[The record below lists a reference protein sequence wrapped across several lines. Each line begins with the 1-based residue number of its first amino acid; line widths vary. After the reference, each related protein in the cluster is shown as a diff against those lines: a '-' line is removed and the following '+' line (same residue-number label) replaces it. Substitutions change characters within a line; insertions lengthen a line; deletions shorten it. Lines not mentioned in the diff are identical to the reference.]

1 MFISK
6 LNVQFN
12 KCGKRES
19 KKKNEPDT
27 KLYSTPSPNSFK
39 PTNPCSNTNVC
50 IESTRVDWQ
59 LDPYPPT
66 PYYLPNFMSACC
78 GWDFYSIPEIRPK
91 VTNKIKNQKH
101 LKNKT
106 YLPPPKKNP
115 VVLYLNSWRSYIRL
129 FHICMYLYNLH
140 SFSIFEENRLV
151 FILVMKI

>member
-106 YLPPPKKNP
+106 YPPPPKKTP
-115 VVLYLNSWRSYIRL
+115 VVLYLNSWRSYIKL
-129 FHICMYLYNLH
+129 FHICTCIYIIYILLVFSRKTGWYLYL
-140 SFSIFEENRLV
+140 
-151 FILVMKI
+151 

>member
-1 MFISK
+1 MNLKRKMNRIQNCIAHHPLILLSQRIPVQIRMFVSK
-6 LNVQFN
+6 VRGLTGNWTHN
-12 KCGKRES
+12 
-19 KKKNEPDT
+19 P
-27 KLYSTPSPNSFK
+27 PPN
-39 PTNPCSNTNVC
+39 
-50 IESTRVDWQ
+50 
-59 LDPYPPT
+59 

-106 YLPPPKKNP
+106 YLHPQKNP

>member
-27 KLYSTPSPNSFK
+27 KLYSTSSPNSFK

-106 YLPPPKKNP
+106 YPPPQKKTP
-115 VVLYLNSWRSYIRL
+115 VVLYLNSWRSYIKL
-129 FHICMYLYNLH
+129 FHICTCIYIIYILLVFSRKTGWYLYL
-140 SFSIFEENRLV
+140 
-151 FILVMKI
+151 